1 MKTVLLTGLFLL
13 IAGLYA
19 SLNLRLILIA
29 VFLLGLLLEAY
40 IDLRY
45 MIIPDEILMVLASAG
60 VLYVWISDARW
71 QDAMLGSLTGTILLG
86 CVYFLSRGGLGLG
99 DVKLVAALGLWL
111 GVSGMLVHLVL
122 AFLFSGLFA
131 LVLCM
136 GGKAT
141 MQSKIPFGPFLGLG
155 AVLSFFYSTRVLDW
169 YCSRFL

>member
-13 IAGLYA
+13 IIGLYV
-19 SLNLRLILIA
+19 SPDLRLILVA

-45 MIIPDEILMVLASAG
+45 MIIPDEILMILASAG
-60 VLYVWISDARW
+60 VLYVWAGGTRW
-71 QDAMLGSLTGTILLG
+71 QEAMLGSLTGTFLLG
-86 CVYFLSRGGLGLG
+86 FVYFLSRGGLGLG

-111 GVSGMLVHLVL
+111 GVSGMLVHLAL

-155 AVLSFFYSTRVLDW
+155 AVLSFFYSTRILDW